1 MDDEAVER
9 AMRYAHDTGY
19 DEGYECGYED
29 GYDVG
34 YEDGVAYGYEK
45 GIGECV
51 GDVVV
56 NEKD

>member
-34 YEDGVAYGYEK
+34 YEDGR
-45 GIGECV
+45 GECIE
-51 GDVVV
+51 DVLR